1 MAIEVDGAVGVGGY
15 LLSSCAFPSL
25 RTPAMGH
32 LAGVAIEAA
41 LDQKY
46 SSVWDAIGKS
56 QDGEE
61 SVVRDPSCKDGTP
74 KGCVLHVKVDQK

>member
-41 LDQKY
+41 LDQNY
-46 SSVWDAIGKS
+46 SSV
-56 QDGEE
+56 
-61 SVVRDPSCKDGTP
+61 
-74 KGCVLHVKVDQK
+74 